1 MFYCKFANMYENE
14 IFQKYHQKP
23 VAEDYFKVDKKIF
36 CVADGVTRDDIY
48 GQAVPYPKNEKEVR
62 EWVKR
67 YPSSSGAY
75 EAAKICAENF
85 VSYLLE
91 WKEENITKQTVM
103 EIIKKVNKD
112 IGKINQGREIDYLK
126 EDYYCCEAV
135 GGIIIQNVMYCFS
148 IGDCHI
154 TTLDE
159 KENVVFTTINNHKQ
173 FEDYLENIHK
183 KTHKFDWNRAADRK
197 MVRKQYRNNPKK
209 KYEGKDVSFGA
220 LSGEKE
226 AEYYIDVYEVN
237 LENTKYICAYSD
249 GCEPI
254 FEDKEKLK
262 EILQT
267 PDALKN
273 EGKERTLV
281 IYERK

>member
-1 MFYCKFANMYENE
+1 MFYCKFANMYDNE
-14 IFQKYHQKP
+14 IFKKYQQNP
-23 VAEDYFKVDKKIF
+23 VAEDYFKVEKNMF

-48 GQAVPYPKNEKEVR
+48 GQAVPYPKNETEVM
-62 EWVKR
+62 EWIKR
-67 YPSSSGAY
+67 YPNPSGAY

-85 VSYLLE
+85 ILYLSKY
-91 WKEENITKQTVM
+91 KEEDITKQIVM
-103 EIIKKVNKD
+103 ETIKKTNKD
-112 IGKINQGREIDYLK
+112 IWKLNQGREIDYLK

-135 GGIIIQNVMYCFS
+135 GGIIIGNTMYCFS

-154 TTLDE
+154 TVLDE
-159 KENVVFTTINNHKQ
+159 NENIVFTTINNHKQ
-173 FEDYLENIHK
+173 FEDYLQKIYTKANN
-183 KTHKFDWNRAADRK
+183 FDWNRADDRR
-197 MVRKQYRNNPKK
+197 MVRQEYRNNPTK

-254 FEDKEKLK
+254 FEDKGKLH
-262 EILQT
+262 EILQY
-267 PDALKN
+267 PERLKN

-281 IYERK
+281 IYEKK